1 MLQEVKICIWGWGQ
15 EFARPVRAG
24 QEDGVEKREPEQDR
38 KSVSRATPSMS
49 PPQGLCTCCPL
60 CLVLTEILSVPS
72 FSGLSPT
79 II

>member
-38 KSVSRATPSMS
+38 KSVSRATPYN
-49 PPQGLCTCCPL
+49 GG
-60 CLVLTEILSVPS
+60 LVLITSQLDVDWVAVAWLAFEH
-72 FSGLSPT
+72 
-79 II
+79 